1 MMEEK
6 SLKITGANKTFFSKL
21 STTINKIL
29 IPTRVG
35 LNGLLISN
43 KRNALIKSF
52 EKYNEENYEADEK
65 ETYEKKYEDAYT
77 AYLEILDKYVMDSIY
92 KKVKNNTATDFEKDA
107 LSRYYGVIALKENEY
122 VEYKFRKQKYLIELD
137 YQNVKVSKKDK
148 AIEKYNKFYISK
160 MDWLYKGILKNYSI
174 KIADTMN
181 IYDSSK
187 DWIYIKIFNT
197 LEEYVRQILIL
208 KMQTEEKEKFED
220 IRAEF
225 DKYETFIVGK
235 LDQRDQIEKNMI
247 LLGISRKLFTHSLP
261 LAVAEQCY
269 MKLLKDARALIQDTK
284 IAVKR
289 EKVYNTLINII
300 EEYNAKLCS
309 TKVYWNDMKEREEFK
324 TFWQKY
330 KSIEK
335 LKESD
340 YIEYIKQKEVLF
352 IKNDIKN
359 IKNDKYDYSRLI
371 KYYKRKL
378 VDYEAM
384 KEISGAKTEGNFT
397 SKVKVRSLLEKI
409 NLIA

>member
-1 MMEEK
+1 MVEEK
-6 SLKITGANKTFFSKL
+6 SLKITGANKSFFNKL

-43 KRNALIKSF
+43 KRNALIKAF
-52 EKYNEENYEADEK
+52 EKYTEGKYEVDEK
-65 ETYEKKYEDAYT
+65 DSYEKKYEEAYT

-92 KKVKNNTATDFEKDA
+92 KKVKNNTASEFEKDA

-137 YQNVKVSKKDK
+137 NQSVRVSKKDK
-148 AIEKYNKFYISK
+148 TIEKYNKFYISK

-197 LEEYVRQILIL
+197 LEEYIKQILVL
-208 KMQTEEKEKFED
+208 KMQTEEREQFEN
-220 IRAEF
+220 IQAEF
-225 DKYETFIVGK
+225 EKYESFTVGK
-235 LDQRDQIEKNMI
+235 LDQREQIEKNMI

-269 MKLLKDARALIQDTK
+269 MKILKDARALIQDTK
-284 IAVKR
+284 IAAKR
-289 EKVYNTLINII
+289 EKAYNTLINII
-300 EEYNAKLCS
+300 EEYNVKLSS
-309 TKVYWNDMKEREEFK
+309 TKVYWNDMEEREIFKEFWK
-324 TFWQKY
+324 KY
-330 KSIEK
+330 KNIER
-335 LKESD
+335 LKETD

-352 IKNDIKN
+352 IKNDISK
-359 IKNDKYDYSRLI
+359 IKNDAYDYSRLI

-378 VDYEAM
+378 VDYDAM
-384 KEISGAKTEGNFT
+384 KEISGFKSQGHYI
-397 SKVKVRSLLEKI
+397 SKSKLKGKLESNI
-409 NLIA
+409 SA

>member
-1 MMEEK
+1 MMEER

-29 IPTRVG
+29 IPTKVG

-65 ETYEKKYEDAYT
+65 EIYEKKYEDAYT

-137 YQNVKVSKKDK
+137 YQNVKISKKDK
-148 AIEKYNKFYISK
+148 VIEKYNKFYISK

-335 LKESD
+335 LKETD

-352 IKNDIKN
+352 IKNDIKH

-378 VDYEAM
+378 VDYDAM
-384 KEISGAKTEGNFT
+384 KEISGAKTEGKFT
-397 SKVKVRSLLEKI
+397 SKIKVRDLLSKN